1 MVGDMPVLIFAPS
14 FSYYELYLSLS
25 QLLKHFQ
32 VEPSDHE
39 FLRID
44 GVGIPH
50 MSKHSTVFNPVQ
62 LPKRKEWVA
71 AVPTENLNVKFTHI
85 MSKME

>member
-1 MVGDMPVLIFAPS
+1 MVGDMPVLTFAPS

-32 VEPSDHE
+32 VEASDHE
-39 FLRID
+39 FVGID
-44 GVGIPH
+44 GVGISH
-50 MSKHSTVFNPVQ
+50 ISKHSTVFNAVQ

-71 AVPTENLNVKFTHI
+71 AVPTEKLSVKFTHI

>member
-1 MVGDMPVLIFAPS
+1 
-14 FSYYELYLSLS
+14 
-25 QLLKHFQ
+25 
-32 VEPSDHE
+32 
-39 FLRID
+39 
-44 GVGIPH
+44 